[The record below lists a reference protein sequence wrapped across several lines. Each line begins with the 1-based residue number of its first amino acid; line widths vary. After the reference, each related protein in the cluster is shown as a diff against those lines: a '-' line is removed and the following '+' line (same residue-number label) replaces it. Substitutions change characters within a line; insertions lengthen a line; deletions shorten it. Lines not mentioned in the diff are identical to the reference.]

1 MNARHAWGLRFLDST
16 PQRSRSEAL
25 VARAKAGDAA
35 AQNELFAEC
44 AGRIQGWMRKVLDR
58 RLQAR
63 MGGSDI
69 AQEAFM
75 AAYAALPQFE
85 YAGPGSFKRWLDQ
98 VCRSRLVDAARRH
111 LEAHRRAAT
120 LEACQPSSSFRQEFP
135 APTHSPSGGLVQQ
148 ENADALQRALAE
160 LPADYECVLRLVF
173 FDHMKI
179 KDAAKSM
186 KRSYP
191 ATQKLFTRA
200 LARLRETAASM
211 GLTA

>member
-1 MNARHAWGLRFLDST
+1 
-16 PQRSRSEAL
+16 

-35 AQNELFAEC
+35 AQNELFADC

-98 VCRSRLVDAARRH
+98 VCRSRLVDAVRRH
-111 LEAHRRAAT
+111 LEAQRRAAS
-120 LEACQPSSSFRQEFP
+120 LEAPQQSSSFRWEIPASAP
-135 APTHSPSGGLVQQ
+135 APSGRILQQ
-148 ENADALQRALAE
+148 ENAEALKRALAE
-160 LPADYECVLRLVF
+160 LPPDYERILRLVF
-173 FDHMKI
+173 FKHMKI
-179 KDAAKSM
+179 KDAAQRM
-186 KRSYP
+186 GRSHE

-200 LARLRETAASM
+200 LARLREAAREM
-211 GLTA
+211 GLSA